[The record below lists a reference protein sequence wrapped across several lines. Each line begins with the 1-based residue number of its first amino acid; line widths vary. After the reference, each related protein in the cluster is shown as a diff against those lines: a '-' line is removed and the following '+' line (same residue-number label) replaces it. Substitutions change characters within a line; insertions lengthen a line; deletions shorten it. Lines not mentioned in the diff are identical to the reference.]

1 MLKKIFK
8 KIKIYSTIVLII
20 GVAIYL
26 AFVYNA
32 AKSIKIVDKRIGGV
46 NLKNPLMPD
55 EYEVKFIIVLKNPKN
70 TEIEVDYI
78 SYKVYIEDEYLG
90 EGEKPHFFIEHGIKN
105 YTFVFSF
112 SIYNLTSSA
121 KELLINGEANM
132 TIKGEIMIPLKFLS
146 LFTWKYIKIPY
157 TIHRKVATQQ
167 I

>member
-55 EYEVKFIIVLKNPKN
+55 EYEVKFIIVRFILRMNISEKAKNH
-70 TEIEVDYI
+70 I
-78 SYKVYIEDEYLG
+78 
-90 EGEKPHFFIEHGIKN
+90 F
-105 YTFVFSF
+105 
-112 SIYNLTSSA
+112 
-121 KELLINGEANM
+121 LLSME
-132 TIKGEIMIPLKFLS
+132 
-146 LFTWKYIKIPY
+146 
-157 TIHRKVATQQ
+157 
-167 I
+167 